1 MKQPP
6 LMKSGRMVV
15 VALAALVPLAVAA
28 QTYDRDPTYRS
39 SGSDSMRQQQYEQD
53 QAVRGGA
60 QGQMRS
66 DIDSATPTYS
76 GEDRRQYQSET
87 PGAQGP
93 VRSDMEGSQTYGSEG
108 SLNRQ
113 DMQQQHDRMHGAE
126 GPMRSEG
133 QSMVDRQRSSL
144 ACSNTGSEYTSPN
157 AYYGESNPFYS
168 EQGKAAFFGR
178 GQYCA
183 R

>member
-6 LMKSGRMVV
+6 LMKSGRMAVL
-15 VALAALVPLAVAA
+15 ALAALLPLAAAA

-39 SGSDSMRQQQYEQD
+39 SESDSMRQQQYEQD

-60 QGQMRS
+60 QGPLRS

-108 SLNRQ
+108 SLDRQ
-113 DMQQQHDRMHGAE
+113 DMQQQHDRMRGAE
-126 GPMRSEG
+126 GPMRSEMR
-133 QSMVDRQRSSL
+133 QDMMDRQRAADCL
-144 ACSNTGSEYTSPN
+144 ASGPVYTSPN
-157 AYYGESNPFYS
+157 AFYGESNPFYS
-168 EQGKAAFFGR
+168 EEGKAAFLGR

>member
-1 MKQPP
+1 MKQSP
-6 LMKSGRMVV
+6 LMKSGRMAVL
-15 VALAALVPLAVAA
+15 ALAAFLPLTVAA

-39 SGSDSMRQQQYEQD
+39 SESDSMRQQQYEQD

-60 QGQMRS
+60 QG
-66 DIDSATPTYS
+66 
-76 GEDRRQYQSET
+76 
-87 PGAQGP
+87 P
-93 VRSDMEGSQTYGSEG
+93 VRSDLEGSQTYGSEG
-108 SLNRQ
+108 PLDRQ
-113 DMQQQHDRMHGAE
+113 GMQRQHDQMRGAE
-126 GPMRSEG
+126 GPMRSETS
-133 QSMVDRQRSSL
+133 QDMMDRQSSSV
-144 ACSNTGSEYTSPN
+144 ACSTTGSEHTSPN